1 MKTALVTGSSS
12 GIGLHTSLAL
22 AKTGYVTY
30 GTMRNTDKAEPL
42 RSAAQERSLDV
53 RVIQLDVNDSES
65 VRAAVAKVLEETG
78 RIDVLV
84 NNAGYGHFGALEE
97 TPLSDFKNQFETNLF
112 GVVATIQEVLPVMR
126 AQKSGRI
133 INVGSVAGR
142 MGLPCS
148 PAYVSSKFALEGLT
162 ECLRYELDQ
171 FGVQTTIIEPGV
183 IKTSFF
189 KSMKVT
195 EPKNESYRRL
205 MNHIMSGLQMMVQM
219 GTEPG
224 KVAEVILEAVR
235 QPEMLPRYV
244 AGPDA
249 AMFIKSKRSKSD
261 IEFERYM
268 KREMFP
274 GDR

>member
-22 AKTGYVTY
+22 AKAGYVTY
-30 GTMRNTDKAEPL
+30 GTMRDTTKAEPL
-42 RSAAQERSLDV
+42 RSAAQERSLDI

-65 VRAAVAKVLEETG
+65 IRAAVARVLEETG

-97 TPLSDFKNQFETNLF
+97 MPLSDFKNQFETNFF
-112 GVVATIQEVLPVMR
+112 GVVATIQEVLPAMR

-249 AMFIKSKRSKSD
+249 AMFMKSKSSKSD

>member
-1 MKTALVTGSSS
+1 MKTAIVTGSSS

-22 AKTGYVTY
+22 AKAGYVTY
-30 GTMRNTDKAEPL
+30 GTMRDVAKAEPL
-42 RSAAQERSLDV
+42 RRAAQERSLDV
-53 RVIQLDVNDSES
+53 RIVQLDVNDPAS
-65 VRAAVAKVLEETG
+65 VKAAVAKVLEETG

-112 GVVATIQEVLPVMR
+112 GVVATIQEALPSMR
-126 AQKSGRI
+126 AQKGGRI

-162 ECLRYELDQ
+162 ECLRYELGQ
-171 FGVQTTIIEPGV
+171 FDVQATVIEPGV

-224 KVAEVILEAVR
+224 KVAEVILGAVR

-244 AGPDA
+244 VGPDA
-249 AMFIKSKRSKSD
+249 TMFLKSKNSKSD

-274 GDR
+274 GDG

>member
-1 MKTALVTGSSS
+1 MKTAIVTGSSS
-12 GIGLHTSLAL
+12 GIGMHTALAL
-22 AKTGYVTY
+22 AKAGYATY
-30 GTMRNTDKAEPL
+30 GTMRDMAKAEPL
-42 RSAAQERSLDV
+42 RKAAQEGSLDI
-53 RVIQLDVNDSES
+53 RIIRLDVDEPAS
-65 VRAAVAKVLEETG
+65 VRAAVARVLEETG

-97 TPLSDFKNQFETNLF
+97 MPLSDFKNQFETNLF
-112 GVVATIQEVLPVMR
+112 GVVATIQEVLPSMR
-126 AQKSGRI
+126 AQKDGRI

-142 MGLPCS
+142 MGFPCS

-162 ECLRYELDQ
+162 ECLRYELDPL
-171 FGVQTTIIEPGV
+171 GVQVTVIEPGV

-195 EPKNESYRRL
+195 EPKNESYKRL

-244 AGPDA
+244 VGPDA
-249 AMFIKSKRSKSD
+249 AMFLKSKNSKSD

-274 GDR
+274 GDA

>member
-1 MKTALVTGSSS
+1 MKTAIVTGSSS

-22 AKTGYVTY
+22 AKAGYVTY
-30 GTMRNTDKAEPL
+30 GTMRDVAKAEPL
-42 RSAAQERSLDV
+42 RRAAQERSLDV
-53 RVIQLDVNDSES
+53 RIIQLDVDDPAS
-65 VRAAVAKVLEETG
+65 VKAAVAKVLDETG
-78 RIDVLV
+78 RVDVLV

-112 GVVATIQEVLPVMR
+112 GVVATIQEVLPSMR
-126 AQKSGRI
+126 AQKGGRI

-171 FGVQTTIIEPGV
+171 FGVQATVIEPGV

-249 AMFIKSKRSKSD
+249 AMFIKSKNSKSD

-274 GDR
+274 GDG